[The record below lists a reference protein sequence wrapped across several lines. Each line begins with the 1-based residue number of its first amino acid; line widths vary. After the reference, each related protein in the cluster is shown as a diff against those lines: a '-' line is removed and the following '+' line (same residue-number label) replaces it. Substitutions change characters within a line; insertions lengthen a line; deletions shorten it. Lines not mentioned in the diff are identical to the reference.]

1 MAIYLCEFSVLGRAK
16 SGSAVRSAS
25 YRSGER
31 LQERGRT
38 LGTALEAASYR
49 SGQDLA
55 GETGKVFSYRR
66 EDVVFTEVMLPAGAH
81 PALADRGTLWRE
93 VERVEKRIDAQL
105 ARCCTLA
112 LPRELDREA
121 QIELARDFA
130 RSAFVDRG
138 MVRTSRSTRSRP
150 ATAGRTR

>member
-55 GETGKVFSYRR
+55 DAKGKVFSYRR
-66 EDVVFTEVMLPAGAH
+66 EDVVLTEVMLPAGAH

-93 VERVEKRIDAQL
+93 VEAVER
-105 ARCCTLA
+105 
-112 LPRELDREA
+112 
-121 QIELARDFA
+121 
-130 RSAFVDRG
+130 RG
-138 MVRTSRSTRSRP
+138 EGR
-150 ATAGRTR
+150 AGRGRRLAPAR